1 MAHPITNIRTS
12 SGEPALPA
20 EDTATTEDLLRFVRA
35 LRSAGIL
42 DFLTG
47 LLEQRDPVLRITVGQ
62 MNQVGVKHA
71 INNLEQLAAFMGSM
85 SQDSWD
91 MALHA
96 LGNGLESMAR
106 TKLPRPG
113 EGMGIF
119 QLLGALKN
127 PDTAQGLRTLLSFL
141 EGFGRSV
148 GRRSSV
154 PERTK

>member
-1 MAHPITNIRTS
+1 MAHPTTNILTS
-12 SGEPALPA
+12 SGEQALPA
-20 EDTATTEDLLRFVRA
+20 EDMATTEDLLRFVRA

-47 LLEQRDPVLRITVGQ
+47 LLEQKDPVLHITVGQ
-62 MNQVGVKHA
+62 MNQAGVKHA

-106 TKLPRPG
+106 TKPSRPG

-148 GRRSSV
+148 GGRTPV

>member
-1 MAHPITNIRTS
+1 MAHPIANIRTS
-12 SGEPALPA
+12 SGEPELPA

-47 LLEQRDPVLRITVGQ
+47 LLEQKDPVLHITVGQ
-62 MNQVGVKHA
+62 VNQVGVKHA

-106 TKLPRPG
+106 TKPSG

-148 GRRSSV
+148 AGRASV